1 MRKWIGQGWA
11 AAMAAALLLFGIF
24 PLSANAADIPPGDVM
39 EVRFDGGAIS
49 DAAGRH
55 SFSGSGSGIA
65 YDDELG
71 RYAAKFTGSS
81 SAVWYTAVT
90 DSDYSLINNGVA
102 LEIVFMADA
111 GLSDGGEKTIVGNMS
126 NAGTGISMYPHEES
140 FDLDLW
146 VHLNGGYKVPR
157 VNGLSY
163 GEWYHAVGV
172 YDGSAVILY
181 LNGAEVDRVS
191 GVSGNI
197 ATPSAGILG
206 FNSSRFY
213 VIGADTGSGTINS
226 LGIERPYTGRLA
238 SFGIHSEPMSA
249 ETVAERAAALLPAG
263 GSDPEPPDDPEPPKA
278 PLAISV
284 GAQESSIAAG
294 GTAAF
299 AISAEELD
307 GVSCVELT
315 FEISGDAL
323 DLDTAAIGDG
333 SLFTAVSPAGGPI
346 RWTAQG
352 GVSRGK
358 VMLVYPGEAGAVFAG
373 KTEIARIE
381 FATETPGPGAGT
393 LTLTG
398 VVASEVGEVVYDG
411 DNNPISAS
419 FGKIIDSEID
429 GERSSASVTTVKPRI
444 KWDFNDDGAVEYYD
458 LAYAAQFH
466 GVAEGSAL
474 WQYAEIADVNGDGIV
489 GQADLAE
496 ILAHFTV

>member
-1 MRKWIGQGWA
+1 
-11 AAMAAALLLFGIF
+11 MAAALLLLGAF
-24 PLSANAADIPPGDVM
+24 PLGAAAAGAAPGDVM

-55 SFSGSGSGIA
+55 SFSGSGSGVA

-71 RYAAKFTGSS
+71 RYAAKFTGSAG
-81 SAVWYTAVT
+81 AVWYTAVT

-111 GLSDGGEKTIVGNMS
+111 GLSAGGEKTIVGNMN
-126 NAGTGISMYPHEES
+126 NAGTGISMYPHEDS

-146 VHLNGGYKVPR
+146 VHASGGYKVPR
-157 VNGLSY
+157 VYGLSY

-181 LNGAEVDRVS
+181 LNGAEADRVS

-197 ATPSAGILG
+197 TTPTGGIFG

-213 VIGADTGSGTINS
+213 VIGADVGTGSLSS
-226 LGIERPYTGRLA
+226 LGIERPFTGRLA

-249 ETVAERAAALLPAG
+249 ETVAERAAELLPAG
-263 GSDPEPPDDPEPPKA
+263 GSDPEPPDDPEPPKR

-284 GAQESSIAAG
+284 SAQESPIAAG

-299 AISAEELD
+299 ASSADGLD

-315 FEISGDAL
+315 FEIGGDAL
-323 DLDTAAIGDG
+323 DLDTAAFGGG
-333 SLFTAVSPAGGPI
+333 SLFTAVSPDGKPI
-346 RWTAQG
+346 RWTARD
-352 GVSRGK
+352 GVARGRA
-358 VMLVYPGEAGAVFAG
+358 MLIYPGEAGAVFEG
-373 KTEIARIE
+373 ETEIARLE
-381 FATETPGPGAGT
+381 FATKTPGPGAAT

-411 DNNPISAS
+411 DNNPISAG

-429 GERSSASVTTVKPRI
+429 GERASAAVATAKPRI
-444 KWDFNDDGAVEYYD
+444 KWDFNDDGAIEYYD
-458 LAYAAQFH
+458 LAYAAQFL

-474 WQYAEIADVNGDGIV
+474 WRYAAIADVTGDGIV
-489 GQADLAE
+489 GHDDLAE
-496 ILAHFTV
+496 ILAHFAAWG